1 MEKTPKS
8 GGCEEF
14 QASLSELI
22 GNDKHHAHPHL
33 LECEQ
38 CRALV
43 VDLEIIAEAPR
54 QRKFPDQMP

>member
-1 MEKTPKS
+1 MEKIPKS

-22 GNDKHHAHPHL
+22 GNGKHYAHPHL
-33 LECEQ
+33 LECEK

-43 VDLEIIAEAPR
+43 VDLEMIAEAPR
-54 QRKFPDQMP
+54 PRKFPDQMP